1 VVEALKLSRSSKPT
15 ALAQLLAHQYNLW
28 LSDYE
33 EHYRRCVAQKHK
45 TSTHTAT
52 ASSSSTSNGNASS
65 PSMETEAAA
74 VGEHASPL
82 KRKRDE
88 SDEELD
94 KKEGGE
100 AHSANGKVEVKPEGE
115 ANGSGAKSAPSSGGA
130 ESPAGSATSTVAA
143 KYAAFSC
150 KRCNK
155 SIHNSEE
162 AITEHLDYHY
172 ARCPTHP
179 FIFLLLCLSIISSF
193 ALSTRLHPF
202 HPFNLPNLIYRNQG
216 HGERLLDAQLQP
228 GVDRASLH
236 SARQAP
242 QEGELTSRRGEH
254 LVAREQPDGDLAH
267 ARYVRRRPPFSA
279 PRSFAT
285 SPHTIT
291 GGRSKNKT
299 KRRRK
304 ISMNVPIFND
314 PVASFSYFSSQIK
327 LGKQEDDESDASAA
341 PGGSSSSSSDAGKGS
356 KGSNRSRD
364 KSRGKAKKNK
374 KQKLDDED
382 DEEEMDVESIM
393 CTTCG
398 GGEDEEN
405 MLLCDGKGCENAYH
419 LYCLSI
425 PISSIP
431 VGDWF
436 CDECLQAKRE
446 EDDKKRRIA
455 AGEKIEEEGD
465 DDDWHEEF
473 GFGEG
478 KVFTLESFKKMA
490 DNFKRKWFRTDNPDS
505 IAVAQ
510 AEEEF
515 WRIVNT
521 CEVLSSPTLLHV
533 CHFGLRTDRTHRL
546 SPGNGQEYVQVH
558 YGSDLCTSAHGSGF
572 PEPTGLP
579 ELDCGWNPRVLATV
593 KVRTKCD
600 SRASAFASRA
610 LAADL
615 IFERTAGISSAVPG
629 PGHLRHHDPHGVRGH
644 VLLLLLLA
652 QRGQLPLLHQLPA
665 RGRAQELVPYLH
677 LLPSYLFLGDRPRH
691 RQLTTARGWQGMACR
706 ALRRPT
712 LSASCG

>member
-1 VVEALKLSRSSKPT
+1 
-15 ALAQLLAHQYNLW
+15 
-28 LSDYE
+28 
-33 EHYRRCVAQKHK
+33 
-45 TSTHTAT
+45 
-52 ASSSSTSNGNASS
+52 
-65 PSMETEAAA
+65 
-74 VGEHASPL
+74 
-82 KRKRDE
+82 
-88 SDEELD
+88 
-94 KKEGGE
+94 
-100 AHSANGKVEVKPEGE
+100 
-115 ANGSGAKSAPSSGGA
+115 
-130 ESPAGSATSTVAA
+130 
-143 KYAAFSC
+143 
-150 KRCNK
+150 
-155 SIHNSEE
+155 
-162 AITEHLDYHY
+162 
-172 ARCPTHP
+172 
-179 FIFLLLCLSIISSF
+179 
-193 ALSTRLHPF
+193 
-202 HPFNLPNLIYRNQG
+202 
-216 HGERLLDAQLQP
+216 
-228 GVDRASLH
+228 
-236 SARQAP
+236 
-242 QEGELTSRRGEH
+242 
-254 LVAREQPDGDLAH
+254 
-267 ARYVRRRPPFSA
+267 
-279 PRSFAT
+279 
-285 SPHTIT
+285 
-291 GGRSKNKT
+291 
-299 KRRRK
+299 
-304 ISMNVPIFND
+304 MNVPIFND

-341 PGGSSSSSSDAGKGS
+341 PGGSSSSSDAGKGS

-364 KSRGKAKKNK
+364 KSRGKTKRNK

-419 LYCLSI
+419 QYCLSI

-446 EDDKKRRIA
+446 EEDKKRRIA
-455 AGEKIEEEGD
+455 AGEKIEDEED

-521 CEVLSSPTLLHV
+521 CEVLSSPTLLHA
-533 CHFGLRTDRTHRL
+533 CQFDLRRDQPHRL
-546 SPGNGQEYVQVH
+546 SLGNHQEYVQVH

-593 KVRTKCD
+593 KVRTKCN
-600 SRASAFASRA
+600 SRASAFASSA
-610 LAADL
+610 LEADPCVCD
-615 IFERTAGISSAVPG
+615 IRMYAGISSAVPW

-665 RGRAQELVPYLH
+665 RGRAQELVPGLFFLL
-677 LLPSYLFLGDRPRH
+677 LLPLLLHFPGA
-691 RQLTTARGWQGMACR
+691 TVN
-706 ALRRPT
+706 
-712 LSASCG
+712 